1 LFITSHLQ
9 TPLRCVGS
17 LLKNFITNK
26 VYLYRLTIKT
36 MRKMILKIPTELNEE
51 LLDEVAKC
59 RKQGNRTSKEKII
72 ISLIKKHYD

>member
-1 LFITSHLQ
+1 
-9 TPLRCVGS
+9 
-17 LLKNFITNK
+17 
-26 VYLYRLTIKT
+26 